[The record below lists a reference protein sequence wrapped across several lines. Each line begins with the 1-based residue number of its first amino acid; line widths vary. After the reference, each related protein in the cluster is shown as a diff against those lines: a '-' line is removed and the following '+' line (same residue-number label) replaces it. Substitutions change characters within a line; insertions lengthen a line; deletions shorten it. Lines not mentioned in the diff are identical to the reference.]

1 MTAAHD
7 LVRHALRIGALKV
20 SSEGWVLRSGRRSP
34 YFWNS
39 AAFSEGGDLDAHTPL
54 L

>member
-7 LVRHALRIGALKV
+7 LVRHGLKIGALQIRA
-20 SSEGWVLRSGRRSP
+20 EGWRLKSGRRSP

-39 AAFSEGGDLDAHTPL
+39 ALFQDAK
-54 L
+54 